1 MEEKVINRV
10 DLAIGG
16 GESLSFNFDDA
27 DGLDTVAIDVSRS
40 GLAYYE
46 VPFPTVLGA
55 LVRLTDGDFYDVG
68 ANTGIFS
75 LLAAAANP
83 KIRVHSFEPVPYIAR
98 LLSQNV
104 HINPELSERISLHR
118 VALSDRD
125 GSFTMME
132 HINPAGL
139 VSTSSSLEI
148 DLIGSDSE
156 HQGIDV
162 EVLTMD
168 NWMRSNP
175 GSSPAVMKVDVE
187 GHERAVFA
195 GAQYAVK
202 RFRPFIIV
210 ELLGGA
216 DFDYFESFL
225 KENKYCDI
233 ALFPGSATL
242 QKRPAFLPQAW
253 NHLFCPEE
261 HLWSLATVCGQIGL
275 PIS

>member
-1 MEEKVINRV
+1 MISKV
-10 DLAIGG
+10 DLEIGG

-27 DGLDTVAIDVSRS
+27 NGLDTVALDVARS

-83 KIRVHSFEPVPYIAR
+83 KISVQSFEPVPYIAR

-104 HINPELSERISLHR
+104 RMNPELSERINLHK

-132 HINPAGL
+132 HVNPAGL

-148 DLIGSDSE
+148 GSVGSDAE
-156 HQGIDV
+156 HKGIDV
-162 EVLTMD
+162 EVLTLD
-168 NWMRSNP
+168 NWMQSHP

-187 GHERAVFA
+187 GHERAVFM
-195 GAQYAVK
+195 GAQSAVK

-216 DFDYFESFL
+216 DFDYFSSFL
-225 KENKYCDI
+225 EENNYCDL

-253 NHLFCPEE
+253 NHLFCPQEQ
-261 HLWSLATVCGQIGL
+261 LWSLATVCGRIGL